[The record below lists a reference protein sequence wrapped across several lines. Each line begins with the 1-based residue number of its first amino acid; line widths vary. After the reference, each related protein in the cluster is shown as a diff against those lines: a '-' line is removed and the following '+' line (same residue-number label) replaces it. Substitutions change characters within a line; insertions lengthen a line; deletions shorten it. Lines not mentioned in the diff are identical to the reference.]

1 MWWIVFRVVCSV
13 IAYCG
18 GGGVGKLTITNSST
32 HSAKINRAK
41 NADNDRSSVPR
52 ISVDR
57 YNPRRGPVAPISGQ
71 KGLLWHEE
79 RRQPVPPKYLYCT
92 YRSQTGPGAHPAS
105 CTMGTGP
112 FPGVKRPRRGA
123 DHPPPSKRRGHER
136 VELYLALWA
145 FVACYRENLYLHLT
159 YRPGRY
165 HTWGQ

>member
-52 ISVDR
+52 ISVER

-112 FPGVKRPRRGA
+112 FPGVKRPGRGA
-123 DHPPPSKRRGHER
+123 DHSPPSQVPRSWKGRAIP
-136 VELYLALWA
+136 LLTLCAS
-145 FVACYRENLYLHLT
+145 VACYRENLYLYLT
-159 YRPGRY
+159 FL
-165 HTWGQ
+165 